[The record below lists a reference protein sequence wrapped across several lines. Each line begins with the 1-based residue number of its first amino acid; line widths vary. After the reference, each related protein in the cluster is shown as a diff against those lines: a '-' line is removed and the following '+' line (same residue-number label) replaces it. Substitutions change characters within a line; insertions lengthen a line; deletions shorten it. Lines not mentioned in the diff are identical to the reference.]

1 MHMVRISNPGHQ
13 LLDGGLWQWREDGAR
28 YVKIGAAHL
37 KAFMAV
43 VKAGSAFASTVK
55 DENFAAFAKSCNGPA
70 YYDNN
75 NDGKM
80 KINFKKFEK
89 ADAATK
95 EAK

>member
-1 MHMVRISNPGHQ
+1 M
-13 LLDGGLWQWREDGAR
+13 
-28 YVKIGAAHL
+28 

-89 ADAATK
+89 ADAARK